1 MALPRSTILSR
12 RTQLESGKVT
22 KMSESDLNQRVRLT
36 IRILE
41 GFLSKANK
49 IRISPVPII
58 FETLIDLLLELKQA
72 LKEESFSPKENLE
85 LIFLDFEAPDEL
97 GNSRQRRQRVPKV
110 RAKPSTW
117 YEPEA
122 GPSID
127 QLVSLFIEAK
137 SGTPVKEAFMAL
149 LSKYTV
155 PVLRTE
161 SLESTLKR
169 TPKGANKVTTV
180 SRRNRTGYWSRRKRR
195 SRKRSNV
202 SQ

>member
-1 MALPRSTILSR
+1 
-12 RTQLESGKVT
+12 
-22 KMSESDLNQRVRLT
+22 MSESDLNQRIRLT

-97 GNSRQRRQRVPKV
+97 GNSRQRRQRAPKV
-110 RAKPSTW
+110 RAKPLTW

-161 SLESTLKR
+161 SLESTLTR

-180 SRRNRTGYWSRRKRR
+180 SRQNRTGYWSRRKRR
-195 SRKRSNV
+195 SRKRSNF